1 MCMVIAEG
9 RFQYVCVL
17 RRGRGWCRKKKKAR
31 GERDLGKFLGW
42 EEGEMCKDGD
52 AEAGRVS

>member
-1 MCMVIAEG
+1 MAEG

-17 RRGRGWCRKKKKAR
+17 RRGRGWCRNKKAR

-42 EEGEMCKDGD
+42 EEGEMCKNGD
-52 AEAGRVS
+52 AEAGRVSR